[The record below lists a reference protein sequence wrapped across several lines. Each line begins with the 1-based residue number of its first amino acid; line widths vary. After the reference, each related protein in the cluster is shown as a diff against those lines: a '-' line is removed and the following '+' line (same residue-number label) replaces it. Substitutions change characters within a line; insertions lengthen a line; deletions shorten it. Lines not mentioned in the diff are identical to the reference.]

1 MEWNIQQSSNK
12 FYFTPIKRLNFLEPE
27 LQATSSRID
36 IIETMCQ
43 ATMDRIDGLSKQQ
56 SYKESD
62 GR

>member
-1 MEWNIQQSSNK
+1 MNETHFSNI
-12 FYFTPIKRLNFLEPE
+12 FDFTPMERLNFLEPE